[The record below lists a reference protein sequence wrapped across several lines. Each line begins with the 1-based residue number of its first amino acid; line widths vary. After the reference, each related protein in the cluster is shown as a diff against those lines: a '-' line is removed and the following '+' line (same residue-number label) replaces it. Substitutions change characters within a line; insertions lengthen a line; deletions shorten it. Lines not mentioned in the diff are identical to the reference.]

1 MYLRVEWPLV
11 VLHSS
16 LREVSM
22 FRRSQFGSVRFGS
35 TAAAWQC
42 GLSQVIQVG
51 AVQVGTL
58 LDPRCVAVAFP
69 AAWQWLTERCVAVAF
84 PATWQWPIKRITDIF
99 LAGASVTP

>member
-1 MYLRVEWPLV
+1 MAL
-11 VLHSS
+11 
-16 LREVSM
+16 
-22 FRRSQFGSVRFGS
+22 GGS
-35 TAAAWQC
+35 TLLTPGSFNVQAVSGSTPAAWQC

-51 AVQVGTL
+51 TVQVGTL

-69 AAWQWLTERCVAVAF
+69 AAWQWPTEICVAVAF

>member
-1 MYLRVEWPLV
+1 M

-42 GLSQVIQVG
+42 GLSQVIQVS

-58 LDPRCVAVAFP
+58 PDLRCVAVAP
-69 AAWQWLTERCVAVAF
+69 AA
-84 PATWQWPIKRITDIF
+84 WQWPIKRMADVF
-99 LAGASVTP
+99 LAGTPVTP